1 MAETAVAASDNAAF
15 SRLDLAN
22 AVRPVTDTEVAFF
35 HQNGWVLL
43 KGLVDPEVCRA
54 MLEIGRPK
62 LARLVEGTEEKDVKP
77 GSAQM
82 QIAESDQGT
91 IVNIPQWCEWRGA
104 VRAAQDP
111 VYSGVV
117 LSKAMGRNVRRLLDR
132 DRPLRIYHDIFV
144 CKRPDNASTPTHF
157 HQDATNF
164 PLDRNALTAWVA
176 LDEVTPDQGPV
187 RFYSGSH
194 KFGLFGSIAPGGGD
208 IRDEY
213 PELERFQISP
223 AHHLQPGDC
232 TVHHGLVVHG
242 AGANNT
248 LRPRWSYLASYF
260 PADARYNGMPNH
272 DTDGFGLKKGY
283 PLDHPSF
290 SLVAE

>member
-1 MAETAVAASDNAAF
+1 MTKTAAASNDAF
-15 SRLDLAN
+15 SGLDLAN

-35 HQNGWVLL
+35 IQNGWVLL
-43 KGLVDPEVCRA
+43 RGLVDPAVCRA
-54 MLEIGRPK
+54 MLDIGKPH
-62 LARLVEGTEEKDVKP
+62 LAAIVEGADSEDAKTV
-77 GSAQM
+77 SAEM
-82 QIAESDQGT
+82 HNAELDSGMV
-91 IVNIPQWCEWRGA
+91 VNRPQWCEWRGA
-104 VRAAQDP
+104 VRAAADP

-117 LSKAMGRNVRRLLDR
+117 LSKRMGDNVRRLLER
-132 DRPLRIYHDIFV
+132 DRALRIYHDIFV

-164 PLDRNALTAWVA
+164 PLDRNVLTVWMA

-194 KFGLFGSIAPGGGD
+194 KGGLYGSIAPGGGD

-213 PELERFQISP
+213 PELERYPISP
-223 AHHLQPGDC
+223 QHHLQPGDA

-248 LRPRWSYLASYF
+248 SRPRWSYLASFF

-272 DTDGFGLKKGY
+272 DTDGFGLKKGCAIE
-283 PLDHPSF
+283 HPSF
-290 SLVAE
+290 RIVEG

>member
-1 MAETAVAASDNAAF
+1 MAHPSAPP
-15 SRLDLAN
+15 N

-35 HQNGWVLL
+35 VQNGWVLL
-43 KGLVDPEVCRA
+43 RGLVDPDVCRA
-54 MLEIGRPK
+54 MLEIGKPK
-62 LARLVEGTEEKDVKP
+62 LAAIVEGSDANDVKP
-77 GSAQM
+77 GSTQM
-82 QIAESDQGT
+82 RIAENDQGT
-91 IVNIPQWCEWRGA
+91 IVNIPQWCEWRGP

-117 LSKAMGRNVRRLLDR
+117 LSKVMGANVRRLLER

-144 CKRPDNASTPTHF
+144 CKRPDNVSTPTHF

-164 PLDRNALTAWVA
+164 PLDRNALTVWMA
-176 LDEVTPDQGPV
+176 LDEVTPEQGPV

-194 KFGLFGSIAPGGGD
+194 KGGLYGSIPPGGGD

-213 PELERFQISP
+213 PELERYPISP
-223 AHHLQPGDC
+223 EHHLQPGDA

-248 LRPRWSYLASYF
+248 PRPRWSYLASYF

-272 DTDGFGLKKGY
+272 DTDGFGLRKGY
-283 PLDHPSF
+283 AIDHPSF
-290 SLVAE
+290 RMVEE